1 MIKIILE
8 EDDILITDF
17 VNSDEF
23 KLLKEIGITESDRLI
38 STMSKISHYLCKKHH
53 KGAVF
58 MIDEDDLTEQEKEL
72 LKLRKRIEEK
82 ETYLTY

>member
-17 VNSDEF
+17 INANEF
-23 KLLKEIGITESDRLI
+23 KLLKEIGVTESDRLI
-38 STMSKISHYLCKKHH
+38 STMKKINRYLCKNHH

-72 LKLRKRIEEK
+72 LKLRKKLKKKKHI
-82 ETYLTY
+82 